1 MGPSYRLLGEGMPEP
16 LGLGMATF
24 PADARKTTH
33 WVAALPRANAA
44 ATQQSLAW
52 ALDSLSG
59 QRLDG
64 SQRLAILE
72 QLRPVIAESIG
83 LLKRQYAGSA
93 LPLAAAK
100 ATAAQQVE
108 AFHIGLAH
116 AYRRAAVEFCAP
128 AGKIPLF
135 RGNSVATALARSA
148 WHYSQALA
156 VAWRV
161 YRAPGPGV
169 WQGLHRVHRFA
180 VEHQMDTKHI
190 EDPVAGGWVE
200 TRSLYMQALLMAI
213 THPLAFSQTEQDAI
227 WQGTAGFADLCVLL
241 RSTPKVNAPIV
252 PEDAD
257 HGPGPAIAGE
267 VHSQWLDMSPF
278 CDEID
283 AALARQ
289 RDGFSELRPV
299 RGNPVRMSVEM
310 LRRLKRSFGLA
321 AARSHKRLAG
331 GHRLRSVFGLSSL
344 HFYLAGQRDFES
356 FMRHAMQHIEM
367 AADRASWA
375 ESSST
380 EAMRVP
386 VHEARVHD
394 QSLGGYRLSWD
405 HADQIRARVGELVG
419 LTLSDADEYPEWML
433 GLVRW
438 LRYEADGSLSA
449 GVELISR
456 RTSAVGLR
464 VYEGEDFAAEPIRAV
479 EIESLEDPSELQFL
493 APAGMDCG
501 AKRIEVVR
509 DEAAARAS
517 NAAGIEEILAGVDV
531 LLNAGDYALLRPLRA
546 DLVAEAEVGVGA
558 EQ

>member
-1 MGPSYRLLGEGMPEP
+1 MPEP
-16 LGLGMATF
+16 VGLGMATF
-24 PADARKTTH
+24 PADPRKTTQ

-52 ALDSLSG
+52 ALDSLSA

-72 QLRPVIAESIG
+72 QLRLVVAESIG

-108 AFHIGLAH
+108 AFHLALAH
-116 AYRRAAVEFCAP
+116 GYRQAVVEFCAP

-135 RGNSVATALARSA
+135 RGNSVATALARSS

-161 YRAPGPGV
+161 YRAPHAGV

-180 VEHQMDTKHI
+180 VDHQLETKHI
-190 EDPVAGGWVE
+190 EDPVVGDWVE
-200 TRSLYMQALLMAI
+200 ARSLYLQALLMAI
-213 THPLAFSQTEQDAI
+213 THPLAFSQTEQDAL
-227 WQGTAGFADLCVLL
+227 WLATAGFADRCALF
-241 RSTPKVNAPIV
+241 RSTPKVNAPMV

-257 HGPGPAIAGE
+257 HGPGPGISGE
-267 VHSQWLDMSPF
+267 VHSQWLDMAPF
-278 CDEID
+278 CDEVD

-289 RDGFSELRPV
+289 RDGFSEFRPM
-299 RGNPVRMSVEM
+299 RGHPIQMSVEV

-321 AARSHKRLAG
+321 AARSHRRLPAS
-331 GHRLRSVFGLSSL
+331 HRLRSVFGLSSL

-356 FMRHAMQHIEM
+356 FMRHAMQHIAM
-367 AADRASWA
+367 SVDRASWVD
-375 ESSST
+375 SST
-380 EAMRVP
+380 EASRVP
-386 VHEARVHD
+386 VHEARVLD
-394 QSLGGYRLSWD
+394 QSLGGYRLAWD

-433 GLVRW
+433 GLIRW

-449 GVELISR
+449 GIELISR
-456 RTSAVGLR
+456 RASAVGLR
-464 VYEGEDFAAEPIRAV
+464 LYDDQGFAAEPIRAV
-479 EIESLEDPSELQFL
+479 EIESLEGAGELHFL

-509 DEAAARAS
+509 DEAVAKAS
-517 NAAGIEEILAGVDV
+517 SAAGIEEILAGVDV
-531 LLNAGDYALLRPLRA
+531 MLNAGDYALLRPLRA
-546 DLVAEAEVGVGA
+546 DLIAEVEGGA
-558 EQ
+558 GQ